1 LSRYFS
7 KIVLGLLIAA
17 PLVLVPSFSAN
28 AADATAPTSAPTQPN
43 VPTTGHVA
51 PPANP
56 VTPQKPPTMKD
67 PRNDVLPPGVVPLG
81 PGPGA
86 YHPLPMEDGAPTPYD
101 LLDVRVNALST
112 SLKWMAA
119 GNFVLLVMVIS
130 LLVRGRK
137 TRQRSEPDPQPTY
150 KLN

>member
-28 AADATAPTSAPTQPN
+28 AADATAPMSAPTPPN
-43 VPTTGHVA
+43 VPTPGHVP

-81 PGPGA
+81 PGEYRLAPVV
-86 YHPLPMEDGAPTPYD
+86 DGAPTPYD

-112 SLKWMAA
+112 SLKWMAV